1 MFTALLIE
9 SGIVLAFAFSGLLLM
24 LVGYGVV
31 DLITPGKLH
40 ELLWK
45 EKSRNAAILVA
56 SNLLGVSIIVAA
68 AIRASAADLFWGIVS
83 TIVYGLVG
91 IIVMALSFLI
101 VDALTPGRL
110 GDLVHAENIHPAVW
124 VNASTH
130 IGIAIIM
137 ASALL

>member
-1 MFTALLIE
+1 MITALLIE
-9 SGIVLAFAFSGLLLM
+9 SGVVLAYAFSGLLLM

-45 EKSRNAAILVA
+45 ERSRNASILVA

-68 AIRASAADLFWGIVS
+68 AIRASAVDLFWGVVS
-83 TIVYGLVG
+83 TIIYGLVG

-110 GDLVHAENIHPAVW
+110 GDLVHAEHIHPAVW
-124 VNASTH
+124 VNASAH
-130 IGIAIIM
+130 IGIAVIM